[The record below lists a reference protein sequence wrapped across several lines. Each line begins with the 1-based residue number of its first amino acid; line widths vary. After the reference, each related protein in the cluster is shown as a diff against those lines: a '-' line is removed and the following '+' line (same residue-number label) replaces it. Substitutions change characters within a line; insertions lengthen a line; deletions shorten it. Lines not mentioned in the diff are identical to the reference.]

1 MREHDVAPR
10 GALPLFG
17 DGTLRLGEKG
27 VDALHA
33 RHSRLDGLDLHA
45 QAFDGGE
52 DAGDVVDHATEVPTD
67 MPNSVS
73 TAALP
78 EADSSMTAPTTTA
91 FSTSTT
97 GE

>member
-1 MREHDVAPR
+1 MI
-10 GALPLFG
+10 
-17 DGTLRLGEKG
+17 T
-27 VDALHA
+27 
-33 RHSRLDGLDLHA
+33 
-45 QAFDGGE
+45 
-52 DAGDVVDHATEVPTD
+52 ATEVPTD